1 MTAATTSSPE
11 VPSLGLDDHRPTWRA
26 RRQLNRQLRLRD
38 GTSARLAELDVL
50 ASILRDAAEMIR
62 GGWLQHSWFA
72 YRNDSGQT
80 KTVTAYNVNE
90 LADHSVVGAC
100 LVGAIVEAGGGLSN
114 VRTQPVQRAL
124 DLTWYTLFE
133 TVPRAN
139 HRTPAPA
146 VRTERVRDLTRWN
159 DNPHRTARQAE
170 TLLRRSA
177 AAAVSE
183 ATHLQSHAV
192 L

>member
-1 MTAATTSSPE
+1 MSAVTTGQV
-11 VPSLGLDDHRPTWRA
+11 VPTFDIDSHRPSWRA
-26 RRQLNRQLRLRD
+26 RRRLTRQLQLRD
-38 GTSARLAELDVL
+38 QTSARLAELNHL
-50 ASILRDAAEMIR
+50 AEILNEAADLIS

-72 YRNDSGQT
+72 YRDDSGQT
-80 KTVTAYNVNE
+80 KIVTAYNVNE

-124 DLTWYTLFE
+124 DLTWNTLFE
-133 TVPRAN
+133 TAPRAN

-159 DNPHRTARQAE
+159 DNPRRTAQQAE
-170 TLLRRSA
+170 ALLRRSA

-192 L
+192 V

>member
-1 MTAATTSSPE
+1 MSAVTTGHV
-11 VPSLGLDDHRPTWRA
+11 VPTLDIDSHRPSWRA
-26 RRQLNRQLRLRD
+26 KRRLTRQLQLRD
-38 GTSARLAELDVL
+38 QTSARLAELNHL
-50 ASILRDAAEMIR
+50 AEILNEAADIIS

-72 YRNDSGQT
+72 YCDDSGQT

-124 DLTWYTLFE
+124 DLTWNTLFE
-133 TVPRAN
+133 TAPRAS

-146 VRTERVRDLTRWN
+146 VRTEHVRDLTRWN
-159 DNPHRTARQAE
+159 DNPRRTARQAE
-170 TLLRRSA
+170 ALLRRSA
-177 AAAVSE
+177 AAAASE

>member
-1 MTAATTSSPE
+1 MSAVTTDQV
-11 VPSLGLDDHRPTWRA
+11 VPTFDIDSHRPSWRA
-26 RRQLNRQLRLRD
+26 KRRLTRQLQLRD
-38 GTSARLAELDVL
+38 QTSARLAELNHL
-50 ASILRDAAEMIR
+50 AEILNEAADLIS

-72 YRNDSGQT
+72 YRDDSGQT

-100 LVGAIVEAGGGLSN
+100 LAGAIVEAGGGLSN
-114 VRTQPVQRAL
+114 VRTSQCSAPSTSRGTHCSRPA
-124 DLTWYTLFE
+124 
-133 TVPRAN
+133 PRAS

-146 VRTERVRDLTRWN
+146 VRTEHVRDLTRWN
-159 DNPHRTARQAE
+159 DNPRRTARQAE
-170 TLLRRSA
+170 ALLRRSA
-177 AAAVSE
+177 AAAASE